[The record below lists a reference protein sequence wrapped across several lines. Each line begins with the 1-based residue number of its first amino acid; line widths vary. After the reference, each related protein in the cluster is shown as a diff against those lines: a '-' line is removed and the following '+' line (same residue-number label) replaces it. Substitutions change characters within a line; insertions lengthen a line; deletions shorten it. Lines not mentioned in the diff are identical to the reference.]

1 MNEQNAYLF
10 ALGAVVLIFMLMFL
24 GMIHERDVKMNC
36 IKSATNEHYSVDDIV
51 KLCGGGK

>member
-1 MNEQNAYLF
+1 MNETLF
-10 ALGAVVLIFMLMFL
+10 GIGALVLIFTFMFL
-24 GMIHERDVKMNC
+24 AMMHEKDVKADC

>member
-24 GMIHERDVKMNC
+24 GMMHERDVKMNC

>member
-1 MNEQNAYLF
+1 MNEYMF
-10 ALGAVVLIFMLMFL
+10 ALGAVLLVFTLMFV
-24 GMIHERDVKMNC
+24 GIMHEKDVKMNC